1 MTLTVS
7 NCPRCGVEL
16 QASERVCPQCGLL
29 VHVRELDALG
39 KRALQTEAQDPAG
52 AIEIWQ
58 QCLPLLPPDS
68 AQARMVQDRIAA
80 ISGHLARF
88 GWHPPVGPGVLQ
100 TDPARVEPVPRDDP
114 WLLAVSKTVGS
125 MIVSIVLYQLLFK
138 NWLFS
143 IGFVLL
149 ILVHEMGHVIAMRR
163 WGLRASPPI
172 FIPFLGAL
180 INLREPPPNA
190 KVEAIVGI
198 GGPLL
203 GTVGAMACY
212 LTAHWYLDQGNPVGP
227 VLLQLAYFGF
237 LLNLFNMIPVPPLDG
252 GRITA
257 AVSPWIWMPGVL
269 ILLGIMVQDYMSYG
283 RINPI
288 MILVLVFALPR
299 LWDTLKNRDRE
310 SPYYQISHRASF
322 AIGTLYASL
331 GVVLLMMY
339 YITKNENNAMMWSIG
354 AGL

>member
-1 MTLTVS
+1 MPVS

-80 ISGHLARF
+80 ISGHLARY

-227 VLLQLAYFGF
+227 VLLQLAWCQ
-237 LLNLFNMIPVPPLDG
+237 LHLNDAASARTGSAISVTSYVSRGRREAVRRCISHTCLAIAIAQGATSEPPL
-252 GRITA
+252 
-257 AVSPWIWMPGVL
+257 
-269 ILLGIMVQDYMSYG
+269 
-283 RINPI
+283 
-288 MILVLVFALPR
+288 
-299 LWDTLKNRDRE
+299 NRK
-310 SPYYQISHRASF
+310 RASCIWRNVCCNRSS
-322 AIGTLYASL
+322 AREGSPQRRR
-331 GVVLLMMY
+331 M
-339 YITKNENNAMMWSIG
+339 KP
-354 AGL
+354 